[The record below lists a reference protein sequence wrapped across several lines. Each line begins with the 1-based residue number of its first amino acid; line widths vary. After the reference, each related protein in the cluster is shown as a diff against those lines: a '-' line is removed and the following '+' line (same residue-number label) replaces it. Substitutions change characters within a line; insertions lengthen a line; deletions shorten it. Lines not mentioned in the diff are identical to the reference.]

1 MTIKEIE
8 KLEKEFTEKAQKFYD
23 EYQETGMNGKYN
35 SYVKYDDLS
44 NICRLAI
51 KHLEGKQ
58 DQFNKRQRN
67 YLDFLGKLVD
77 KQYSLNELKKIVD
90 QTLYF

>member
-1 MTIKEIE
+1 MTIKEVE
-8 KLEKEFTEKAQKFYD
+8 KFEKEFTEKAQKYYD
-23 EYQETGMNGKYN
+23 EYQETGMNGKYK
-35 SYVKYDDLS
+35 SYAKYDDLS

-51 KHLEGKQ
+51 KHLESKQ
-58 DQFNKRQRN
+58 EQFYKRQRN

-77 KQYSLNELKKIVD
+77 KQYSLDELKKIVD